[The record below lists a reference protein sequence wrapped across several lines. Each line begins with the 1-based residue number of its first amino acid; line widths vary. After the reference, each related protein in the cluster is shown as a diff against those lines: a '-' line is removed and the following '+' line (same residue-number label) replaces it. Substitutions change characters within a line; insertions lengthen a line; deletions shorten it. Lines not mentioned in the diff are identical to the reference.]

1 MTIEVVRLCGG
12 CIQRERTVF
21 YGLLESFWQ
30 NLQMEVKTNFQVL
43 KSAIFHVG
51 SQFCHFTR
59 SFGDFVGRQD
69 AKKF

>member
-1 MTIEVVRLCGG
+1 M
-12 CIQRERTVF
+12 F